1 MLYYIYMEN
10 TEKVKGMKGKRVCSV
25 LAGII
30 NIVKALLMLV
40 VIVVDVLGG
49 GANCLGFVAGG
60 GVTGNEGIGAIGM
73 LLAGPFMILFILIAV
88 VVLGVPLVVMLCGAV
103 TLFRANGKKTRST
116 VPVVLSIIADSLVAL
131 IFAANAVKMFSGDAT
146 DAITMIATLALAA
159 ICIVNIPLCAVS
171 LSMIK
176 AQNKIISDKKKAERA
191 AQAAAAQAATGAQNA
206 PAPAAQPVAPAP
218 KPKPAPPAVPEIPK
232 GPTPVARY
240 PRPSDADKD

>member
-1 MLYYIYMEN
+1 
-10 TEKVKGMKGKRVCSV
+10 MKGKRVCSV

-30 NIVKALLMLV
+30 NIVKAPLMLV
-40 VIVVDVLGG
+40 VIIVDVLGG

-60 GVTGNEGIGAIGM
+60 GVTGNEGVGAIGM

-131 IFAANAVKMFSGDAT
+131 IFAANAVKMFFGDAT
-146 DAITMIATLALAA
+146 DATTMIATITLAA

-191 AQAAAAQAATGAQNA
+191 AQAAAQAATGAQNA
-206 PAPAAQPVAPAP
+206 PAPAAQPAAPA
-218 KPKPAPPAVPEIPK
+218 PKPAPPAVPEVPK